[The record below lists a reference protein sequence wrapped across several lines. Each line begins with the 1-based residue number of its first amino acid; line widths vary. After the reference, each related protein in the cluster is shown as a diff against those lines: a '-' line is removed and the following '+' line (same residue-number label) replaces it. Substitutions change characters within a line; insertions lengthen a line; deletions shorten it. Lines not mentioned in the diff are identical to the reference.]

1 MMRVA
6 GTRHNN
12 CGKNWFD
19 VLRLFIFLNQ
29 CRSRAPLWILARERP
44 RFVFRKVSP
53 FTDRGDRTNDISKGI
68 GRMTIETVGVV
79 GVGLMGHG
87 IAKNLLAAKYPVTV
101 IAHKNR
107 APVESLKALG
117 AAEAD
122 DLAQMAA
129 TCSVIH
135 ICAPGSPQVE
145 AIVAALLPALK
156 PGSVIVDCST
166 SDPTST
172 VALAQMLEDAGC
184 HMVDAPLGGTPVQAE
199 AGELAT
205 MVGADEEVFARLEPV
220 LASWTST
227 SVRIGPCGSGHKM
240 KLLNNF
246 LSLGYAALYS
256 EALAL
261 SRKVGISVDQFDSVI
276 RGSRMDCGFYQTFMG
291 YAVEGNREA
300 HKFTLTNALKDL
312 RYLEAMA
319 DDVALANP
327 IGNAVKNSFALASA
341 AGGDG
346 PEDYVPHLV
355 DFVARQNGLDA
366 D

>member
-1 MMRVA
+1 
-6 GTRHNN
+6 
-12 CGKNWFD
+12 
-19 VLRLFIFLNQ
+19 
-29 CRSRAPLWILARERP
+29 
-44 RFVFRKVSP
+44 
-53 FTDRGDRTNDISKGI
+53 
-68 GRMTIETVGVV
+68 MTKETIGVV

-87 IAKNLLAAKYPVTV
+87 IAKNLLAAGYPVSV
-101 IAHKNR
+101 IAHRNR
-107 APVESLKALG
+107 APVESLVSLG
-117 AAEAD
+117 AVEVS

-129 TCSVIH
+129 ECSVIH

-145 AIVAALLPALK
+145 AIVGALLPALK
-156 PGSVIVDCST
+156 PQSIVVDCST
-166 SDPTST
+166 SNPAST
-172 VALAQMLEDAGC
+172 EELAELLKDAGC
-184 HMVDAPLGGTPVQAE
+184 HIADAPLGGTPVQAE
-199 AGELAT
+199 SGELAT
-205 MVGADEEVFARLEPV
+205 MVGADKDIFARLNPII
-220 LASWTST
+220 ASWAGAI
-227 SVRIGPCGSGHKM
+227 VHIGPCGSGHKM

-261 SRKVGISVDQFDSVI
+261 SRKVGISVEQFDSVI

-355 DFVARQNGLDA
+355 DYVARRNGLDA